1 MNLQEILDG
10 APDNQLIR
18 NTFIKADK
26 LLNSY
31 KNPVCS
37 ISGGSDSDIML
48 DLLEKIRGDRK
59 ITYVFF
65 DTGIEY
71 TATKKHLD
79 ELEKKY
85 DIEIIRTKAKIP
97 VPAGCKKYGIPLISK
112 DTSQRISEL
121 QSHNFQWE
129 DEPYEN
135 LVLKYPN
142 CIAGLKW
149 WCGIKGKYSISQVLK
164 QFMCQHPPTFMVSKK
179 CCDGAK
185 KQVAKSFYKEN
196 NCMLTIIGERRAEGG
211 VRASA
216 HSSCFSIPASGI
228 PHYRP
233 LYFWTNEDK
242 QQYKEY
248 YGIVYSD
255 CYEVYGM
262 TRTGCAGCPFNSKFE
277 DTLRIIHEYEPQL
290 EVAVNNIFG
299 ESYEYIRAYN
309 QFKED
314 RKNKKKITKEGG

>member
-1 MNLQEILDG
+1 MNLTEVLDT

-18 NTFIKADK
+18 NTFIKANK

-59 ITYVFF
+59 IIYVFF

-71 TATKKHLD
+71 AATKKHLD
-79 ELEKKY
+79 ELERKY
-85 DIEIIRTKAKIP
+85 GIKIIREKAKIP
-97 VPAGCKKYGIPLISK
+97 VPTGCKKYGVPLVSK
-112 DTSQRISEL
+112 EISQRISEL
-121 QSHNFQWE
+121 QHNGFGWE
-129 DEPYEN
+129 NEPYES
-135 LVLKYPN
+135 LVQKYPN
-142 CIAGLKW
+142 CISGLKW
-149 WCGIKGKYSISQVLK
+149 WCGLKGKYSISK
-164 QFMCQHPPTFMVSKK
+164 IFKEFMSLNPPIFNISQK
-179 CCDGAK
+179 CCNGAK
-185 KQVAKSFYKEN
+185 KQVAKSFYKQHD
-196 NCMLTIIGERRAEGG
+196 CMLTIIGERRAEGG
-211 VRASA
+211 MRASA
-216 HSSCFSIPASGI
+216 HSSCFTIPSSGI

-233 LYFWTNEDK
+233 LYFWTDEDK
-242 QQYKEY
+242 KEYKEY
-248 YGIVYSD
+248 YGITYSD

-277 DTLRIIHEYEPQL
+277 DTLKIIHEYEPQL

-299 ESYEYIRAYN
+299 ESYEYIRAYK

-314 RKNKKKITKEGG
+314 RKNKSKTKEGK